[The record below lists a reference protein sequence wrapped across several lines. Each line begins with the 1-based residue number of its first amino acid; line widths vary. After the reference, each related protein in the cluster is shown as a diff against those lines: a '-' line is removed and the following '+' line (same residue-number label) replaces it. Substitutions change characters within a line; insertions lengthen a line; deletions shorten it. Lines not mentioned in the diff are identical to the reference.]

1 MAVDLRI
8 PISPIVGMVNTAGDA
23 THPPFI
29 SLANPNGSGKNLRIY
44 EIGVSA
50 EGFTNRLKMRRVSGS
65 GLGLGGTTTAGL
77 LIRKD
82 ETDATAIVALLN
94 GCTAFT
100 GAAFTEAQSFWYD
113 KVAAAGAAG
122 YILQPVVRP
131 LSFPIIVKPNSTIEF
146 MASDNGAAVQ
156 ARMFVVFDEV

>member
-1 MAVDLRI
+1 MAADLRI

-29 SLANPNGSGKNLRIY
+29 VLANPNGSGKNLRIY
-44 EIGVSA
+44 QIEVTS
-50 EGFTNRLKMRRVSGS
+50 EGATNRLKMRRVAAS

-82 ETDATAIVALLN
+82 ETDVTAIVATLN

-100 GAAFTEAQSFWYD
+100 GTAFTEAQSFWYD
-113 KVAAAGAAG
+113 RTSSAGSAG
-122 YILQPVVRP
+122 YVLQSVIRP
-131 LSFPIIVKPNSTIEF
+131 LSFPLIVKPNSSIEF
-146 MASDNGAAVQ
+146 MAADNGAAVL
-156 ARMFVVFDEV
+156 ARFFVTFDEV

>member
-1 MAVDLRI
+1 
-8 PISPIVGMVNTAGDA
+8 MVNTVGDA

-29 SLANPNGSGKNLRIY
+29 SLVNPNGSGKVLRIY
-44 EIGVSA
+44 ELMVGT
-50 EGFTNRLKMRRVSGS
+50 EGGTNRFKIRRVAAS

-82 ETDATAIVALLN
+82 ETDATAIVSLLN

-113 KVAAAGAAG
+113 KTSAAGAAG
-122 YILQPVVRP
+122 YLLTPIIRP
-131 LSFPIIVKPNSTIEF
+131 QSFPLIVKANSAIEF
-146 MASDNGAAVQ
+146 MGSDNGAGVQ
-156 ARMFVVFDEV
+156 ARLFVSFDEV